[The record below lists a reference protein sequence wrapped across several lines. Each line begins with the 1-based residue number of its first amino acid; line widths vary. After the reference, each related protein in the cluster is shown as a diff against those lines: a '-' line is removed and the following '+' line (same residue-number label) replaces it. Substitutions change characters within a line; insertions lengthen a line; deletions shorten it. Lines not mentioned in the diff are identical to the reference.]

1 MIDYEKYKVDGEFP
15 LWVELFKKSEHFLA
29 AALEYDYTHTLQDV
43 ADKVNNCTMQ
53 LWPLGNS
60 AMVTEIQNFPRC
72 KVLHVYLAGGDLN
85 TILNFVPQL
94 KAFGRDMGC
103 IKISFAGRPGW
114 EKVLKDWKK
123 SCIYMSTEIEN
134 E

>member
-15 LWVELFKKSEHFLA
+15 VWVELFKKSEHFLA

-53 LWPLGNS
+53 LWPLGN
-60 AMVTEIQNFPRC
+60 AALVTEIQNHPRC
-72 KVLHVYLAGGDLN
+72 SVLHVYLAGGDLN
-85 TILNFVPQL
+85 TILNFEPQL

-103 IKISFAGRPGW
+103 TRMSLAGRPGW
-114 EKVLKDWKK
+114 EKALKHWKK
-123 SCIYMSTEIEN
+123 SCIYLSTEIEN
-134 E
+134 V